1 MYEDNTDSMNTI
13 YSNLLS
19 IAVLNHHDQ
28 KQAREGQTTI
38 DGINQNSRHK
48 PGGRK

>member
-28 KQAREGQTTI
+28 KQAREEQSTI